1 MNTHSGSFQPH
12 ALTQPEKKPSLLV
25 VVYGNPTHGD
35 DAIDCQITALLR
47 ELELPNVEV
56 STVEQLTPE
65 LSAKLSTV
73 DYAIFIHA
81 CYMKTD
87 LKINAIEACGLR
99 SPGSSTPGGSS
110 WLPCSLLALT
120 HSAYGHY
127 PRSWSV
133 KVATRNL
140 STGHHPSPQIIH
152 HDFEQIQALIHE
164 CISEQN

>member
-1 MNTHSGSFQPH
+1 MNTQPD
-12 ALTQPEKKPSLLV
+12 LSQPQARSQPKKKPYLLV

-35 DAIDCQITALLR
+35 DAVDCQITALLR

-65 LSAKLSTV
+65 LSTKLSTV
-73 DYAIFIHA
+73 DYAVFVHA

-87 LKINAIEACGLR
+87 LKIHAIEACGLQ
-99 SPGSSTPGGSS
+99 SPGSSTPEENS
-110 WLPCSLLALT
+110 WPPCSLLALT
-120 HSAYGHY
+120 HSAYGHH

-140 STGHHPSPQIIH
+140 STGHHPSDRMIHYDFKQIK
-152 HDFEQIQALIHE
+152 ALIHE